1 MTILSNI
8 TQQSSVGTD
17 TSAFDRI
24 MRFGLHKK
32 LFFDQAATVQPTNV
46 THRGSSVTFN
56 ITTNMTEATSTL
68 TEGSDLTTGAAL
80 ADTTA
85 VGTLGEYGNAV
96 QTTAK
101 LRGTSYMDELLR
113 ALVAIGKNA
122 GQSLDTLAYTTLV
135 GATATGSIIYS
146 GTATSRAITSA
157 NFSGALARQAVAN
170 LRRSYA
176 DPLANDLYVAF
187 THPNVSYDLSGD
199 SATFQWFNPA
209 AYSDAD
215 RIWNGFIGR
224 FAGAMFVE
232 SASVTSQGTGSGAV
246 NAYQTLFVGNE
257 ALGKVFSQTEGNGP
271 QPVVVESPVTDTFR
285 RFVGY
290 GWYWLGAYLIVRN
303 AAVVRVESVSS
314 LG

>member
-1 MTILSNI
+1 MTILSNP
-8 TQQSSVGTD
+8 TQTSGVGTD
-17 TSAFDRI
+17 TAAFDRI

-32 LFFDQAATVQPTNV
+32 LYFDQVATVQPTNV
-46 THRGSSVTFN
+46 THRGASVGFN
-56 ITTNMTEATSTL
+56 ITNNLSEATSTL
-68 TEGSDLTTGAAL
+68 TETS
-80 ADTTA
+80 DTTA
-85 VGTLGEYGNAV
+85 GSAITDAVTTLTLAEYGNAV

-101 LRGTSYMDELLR
+101 LRGTSYMDELMR

-135 GATATGSIIYS
+135 AATATASIIYS

-157 NFSGALARQAVAN
+157 NIGANLVRQAVTK
-170 LRRSYA
+170 LRAGYA
-176 DPLANDLYVAF
+176 DPLVGNEYVAF
-187 THPNVSYDLSGD
+187 IHPNVTYDLAGD
-199 SATFQWFNPA
+199 SATFQWFSPA

-215 RIWNGFIGR
+215 RIWNGYIGR
-224 FAGAMFVE
+224 FAGANFIE
-232 SASVTSQGTGSGAV
+232 TASVTSQGTGSGAV

-257 ALGKVFSQTEGNGP
+257 ALGKVWSQFEGNGP
-271 QPVVVESPVTDTFR
+271 MPVVVESPVTDTYR

-290 GWYWLGAYLIVRN
+290 GWYWLGAYGIVRN